1 MEKLSKQRWDVF
13 IRLSLKF
20 GSRTSKAV
28 KSTRTMKVH
37 FEDRYISVLYLKP
50 YVLKM
55 DVLAKIMLCCVLD
68 QKVSYKDC
76 WYSRA
81 V

>member
-1 MEKLSKQRWDVF
+1 
-13 IRLSLKF
+13 
-20 GSRTSKAV
+20 
-28 KSTRTMKVH
+28 MKVH
-37 FEDRYISVLYLKP
+37 FEDRYISVLYLKL

-68 QKVSYKDC
+68 QKVSYKDW

>member
-1 MEKLSKQRWDVF
+1 MF

-28 KSTRTMKVH
+28 KSTQTMKVH
-37 FEDRYISVLYLKP
+37 FEDRYISVLYLKL

-55 DVLAKIMLCCVLD
+55 DVLAKIML
-68 QKVSYKDC
+68 
-76 WYSRA
+76 
-81 V
+81 